1 MSLVMSVILE
11 TFLMRIKLRVK
22 SALKDTPLIVV
33 MPIALSAQLELIQA
47 FHGTLEHVKL
57 ALMELIILTLV
68 LLNVNLVT

>member
-57 ALMELIILTLV
+57 ALMEPIILTLV